1 MAASVKSKQPLVSV
15 IIPVYNCE
23 EYIQKC
29 LDSIYSQS
37 YDSFEIIVVDDGST
51 DGSLRILRQ
60 NAKKHSNITLIE
72 QANKGQGFT
81 RNHALKLANGEYVL
95 FVDADDYIE
104 PQTLELA
111 VVRAEK
117 DNADVVHFD
126 WKMLRMLPGG
136 ITQLHYFNV
145 EPFAGES
152 AFQGDECDRFMDMNN
167 YFSVNN
173 LYRRSFLNQHSI
185 RYDEGH
191 IYEDVLFIVQ
201 VANKATHIA
210 FIHEPLYVVRK
221 NLASTTHSDVKTDK
235 HYKDFLRAV
244 KKSFEQLSPR
254 TPFSTYYLAGYFL
267 EKFIIYYQQRVPVR
281 LRVPYTK
288 DFIDSMSHVKVVIPT
303 GGVPK
308 RFLEMCLA
316 KDIFSQRKYRT
327 FRLLLLYK
335 TVIASSHQSIKDFLR
350 HKVGKKSVDV

>member
-1 MAASVKSKQPLVSV
+1 MAASVNSKQPLVSV

-23 EYIQKC
+23 EYIQEC
-29 LDSIYSQS
+29 LDSIYAQS
-37 YDSFEIIVVDDGST
+37 YANYEIILVNDGST
-51 DGSLRILRQ
+51 DGSLKILTE
-60 NAKKHSNITLIE
+60 NAKNHTNITLID
-72 QANKGQGFT
+72 QKNKGQGFA
-81 RNHALKLANGEYVL
+81 RNHALQRAGGDYVI

-111 VVRAEK
+111 VARAEK
-117 DNADVVHFD
+117 DAADVVHFD
-126 WKMLRMLPGG
+126 WKMLRMYRDGS
-136 ITQLHYFNV
+136 TNLHYFNV
-145 EPFAGES
+145 EPFAGRS
-152 AFQGDECDRFMDMNN
+152 DFKGAECDAFMDMNN

-173 LYRRSFLNQHSI
+173 LYRRDFLSDHAI

-191 IYEDVLFIVQ
+191 IYEDVLFVVQ

-221 NLASTTHSDVKTDK
+221 NLASTTHTDTESDK

-254 TPFSTYYLAGYFL
+254 TPFTTYYLAGYFL

-281 LRVPYTK
+281 LRVPYTR
-288 DFIDSMSHVKVVIPT
+288 DFINSMSSVEVAIPPAGT
-303 GGVPK
+303 PK

-316 KDIFSQRKYRT
+316 KNVFSQRKYRT

-335 TVIASSHQSIKDFLR
+335 TVVASSHRSVKEFLR
-350 HKVGKKSVDV
+350 HKVGKKA